1 MEAVSPVLQSAIV
14 DKFGKPFAERTQ
26 KIVEN
31 LDITVEKQDVVV
43 EKQDELGDK
52 IKKVSRSLDTDFKGA
67 FSKSA
72 DGIKE
77 LTFGFVDLKGII
89 EEVGKKFSAI
99 QDIFAPIA
107 EIGSF
112 GFQIGQKQDTL
123 EEISTGEKSEKA
135 NKVLDRF
142 GNPFDSGSKSKDDP
156 KNKKGKKGEK
166 QELGRMDKMNK
177 ASGRLTAAFGNLLRA
192 MAPLMLKFLVFGGL
206 FVALAYGVGK
216 LIQAL
221 GGWNLIEDS
230 INFLDLQFL
239 KLGRSMAE
247 FMNFIAIDKF
257 SDEYKKR
264 ELEIFEKNK
273 AIAFKEKRL
282 DDRAKTRKLEAEF
295 TNEDGVFDKEGFKT
309 AARNQNLITKFDTIN
324 EVGQTVDIDT
334 GAVIDE
340 KRTSDAMKEKALKDF
355 LNPSFF
361 ETIQKAAL
369 STVMPGGI
377 VQAIGVTDLKKD
389 LDRAD
394 IQREKEDQLLIE
406 SGMMPEDN
414 TYTFKPEQFKGGN
427 LVTPEDLKEYT
438 ESDEF
443 VGPPLPPVEKNIFDR
458 NIYPGMGLGTSGM
471 MMSPFF
477 NMSVDNTNIQA
488 EQPSTSEVVVR

>member
-31 LDITVEKQDVVV
+31 LDITVEKQETVV

-99 QDIFAPIA
+99 QDVFAPIA

-112 GFQIGQKQDTL
+112 GFQIGQEQDTL
-123 EEISTGEKSEKA
+123 EKISTGDKEEKEK
-135 NKVLDRF
+135 KVLDRF

-177 ASGRLTAAFGNLLRA
+177 ASQRLTAAFGNLLRA

-206 FVALAYGVGK
+206 FVALAFGVGK

-230 INFLDLQFL
+230 INYLDLQFL

-257 SDEYKKR
+257 SDEYKQR
-264 ELEIFEKNK
+264 EKEIAEKNK
-273 AIAFKEKRL
+273 TIAFKEKRL
-282 DDRAKTRKLEAEF
+282 EDRAKTRKLEAEF
-295 TNEDGVFDKEGFKT
+295 TDEDGVFDKEGFKT
-309 AARNQNLITKFDTIN
+309 AARSQNLTTRFDTIN
-324 EVGQTVDIDT
+324 EAGQRVDIET
-334 GAVIDE
+334 GEVIDK
-340 KRTSDAMKEKALKDF
+340 KRTSDLMREQAVDDY
-355 LNPSFF
+355 LNPGFF
-361 ETIQKAAL
+361 KTAFRAVM
-369 STVMPGGI
+369 SAVMPGGV
-377 VQAIGVTDLKKD
+377 VQALGITDLQRD
-389 LDRAD
+389 LARAD
-394 IQREKEDQLLIE
+394 EQREIEDQLLIE
-406 SGMMPEDN
+406 SGIMPKDN
-414 TYTFKPEQFKGGN
+414 TYTFKPEQFKDGN

-443 VGPPLPPVEKNIFDR
+443 VGPPLPPVEKSIFDQP
-458 NIYPGMGLGTSGM
+458 IPPGMGLGTSGM
-471 MMSPFF
+471 ISPFF

-488 EQPSTSEVVVR
+488 EQPSTSEILVR